1 LFLDAANAFI
11 VQFTAS
17 IELSEYEFYVLKNND
32 MISRLCTSRLNS
44 PIKVEEGIA
53 LSLTLPELTDLIG
66 YVAAEANH
74 ARKKRESEDLNTIC
88 DYLESLEFD
97 IKSHRH

>member
-1 LFLDAANAFI
+1 MNSDKY
-11 VQFTAS
+11 S
-17 IELSEYEFYVLKNND
+17 IELTEYEFDVLKNNHL
-32 MISRLCTSRLNS
+32 ISSVCTSQLNS
-44 PIKVEEGIA
+44 PTKVEEGVA

-97 IKSHRH
+97 IKRHRQ

>member
-1 LFLDAANAFI
+1 
-11 VQFTAS
+11 
-17 IELSEYEFYVLKNND
+17 

-44 PIKVEEGIA
+44 PIKVEEGSA
-53 LSLTLPELTDLIG
+53 RSLTLPELTDLIG

>member
-1 LFLDAANAFI
+1 MNADKY
-11 VQFTAS
+11 S
-17 IELSEYEFYVLKNND
+17 IELTEYEYDVLKNNSL
-32 MISRLCTSRLNS
+32 ISIVCTSQLNS

-53 LSLTLPELTDLIG
+53 LSLTLPELSDLIG

-74 ARKKRESEDLNTIC
+74 ARKKREREDLNTIC

-97 IKSHRH
+97 IKRHQQ